1 MMDTLQSIQ
10 QLMEKKFDL
19 QPEEVTPDRSLASLG
34 MDSLALI
41 EFMFDIED
49 AFGIK
54 LPGVGEAEDP
64 QTVQDAVDMVDK
76 LVGEQHA

>member
-1 MMDTLQSIQ
+1 MDTLQSIQ

-19 QPEEVTPDRSLASLG
+19 KPEEITPDRSLASLG

-54 LPGVGEAEDP
+54 LPGVDEVEDP
-64 QTVQDAVDMVDK
+64 KTVQDAVDMVDK